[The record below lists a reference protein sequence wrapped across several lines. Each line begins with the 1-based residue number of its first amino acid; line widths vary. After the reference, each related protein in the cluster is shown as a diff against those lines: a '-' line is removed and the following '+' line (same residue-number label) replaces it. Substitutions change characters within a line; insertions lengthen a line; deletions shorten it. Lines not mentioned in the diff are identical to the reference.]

1 MAIAKSRIT
10 ENSRTYSG
18 EESAEMLVN
27 WLNHTNDED
36 AKARIMQVVSVYL
49 ELSFLCR
56 ENSAARER
64 RVVGRKWV
72 QNDTPEAHK
81 RATLETELNEAL
93 EYYQTRPWITFADRY
108 RTDTRAWI
116 ISPPHFSSLPA
127 KGSEFAQK
135 MKERRKSHP
144 LPKLSSKREP
154 APPGTQMEETGAI
167 RYTLALLESGYIF
180 KIRRCRCERFFF
192 QRFSHQRFCSEKCR
206 TAEFRTSD
214 EARLKRNAYARKLYE
229 LHKTKNVK

>member
-1 MAIAKSRIT
+1 MAIAKSHIT

-27 WLNHTNDED
+27 WLNHTNDD
-36 AKARIMQVVSVYL
+36 HAKARIMQVVSLYL

-56 ENSAARER
+56 ENKAARER
-64 RVVGRKWV
+64 RVGRKWV

-81 RATLETELNEAL
+81 RAKLETELNEAL

-108 RTDTRAWI
+108 RTDSRVRI

-135 MKERRKSHP
+135 MKERLGACPSGGTNGRNGSDP
-144 LPKLSSKREP
+144 LY
-154 APPGTQMEETGAI
+154 A
-167 RYTLALLESGYIF
+167 
-180 KIRRCRCERFFF
+180 C
-192 QRFSHQRFCSEKCR
+192 
-206 TAEFRTSD
+206 TS
-214 EARLKRNAYARKLYE
+214 
-229 LHKTKNVK
+229 